1 MRPGTLRSPR
11 GQGLTLPRR
20 EVSTP
25 CLSRAVT
32 EGARGISS
40 RKDSNDTGF

>member
-1 MRPGTLRSPR
+1 MRPGTPRSPR

-32 EGARGISS
+32 GGVGGISS
-40 RKDSNDTGF
+40 RKESNDTGF